1 MIDARVCLL
10 RCCSIFCHPQAL
22 HGDRLLSSGCA
33 GAAGCSSIAPGAC
46 VNPSQQQLVRAL
58 RASVLELAPLLHC
71 SSLPPAHISNFLEH
85 QAHRAAVAARFC
97 RKGTESGGGRPVVT
111 MEGCSSA
118 ALKLRGV
125 SLARH
130 PVDVLSRATAE
141 FVHQPFDVSETRV
154 CITEQLAAIRWS
166 RC

>member
-1 MIDARVCLL
+1 VSTCCL
-10 RCCSIFCHPQAL
+10 QAL
-22 HGDRLLSSGCA
+22 NADGLLSTGCA
-33 GAAGCSSIAPGAC
+33 SATGCSSIVAGPGL
-46 VNPSQQQLVRAL
+46 PSQQQLLMAL

-97 RKGTESGGGRPVVT
+97 RGGIGPNGAVLA
-111 MEGCSSA
+111 MEGCSA
-118 ALKLRGV
+118 AAVRGV
-125 SLARH
+125 SMGRH
-130 PVDVLSRATAE
+130 PVDALSRSTGE

-154 CITEQLAAIRWS
+154 CLVDQLAAVRWS